1 MKNKAEGLLEG
12 IRVLDLANEE
22 AGFCSK
28 LLADLGATVVKI
40 EHPGR
45 NLSRASRSFYYHN
58 LNKLGINLNLQ
69 DPKGQHTFRELIQSA
84 DVLVESSAPGR
95 MEALH
100 LGKSQLR
107 GINPRLIHL
116 SITGFG
122 RTGPRRKY
130 NSCDCVQA
138 AFGGQMHVT
147 GSSCGKPLKLAGSQS
162 HYAASLFG
170 ANAILLHLKQR
181 AITGRGSYI
190 DLSVQEAVASTLDHV
205 MIDYFQRRIA
215 PDHPPDDARIESF
228 FTLPCKNGYVEIP
241 LLRDWET
248 ILELVNSEEAPDKRL
263 EVHWK
268 DAAYRNKHAR
278 LLWDAVAS
286 WTRRHTKQE
295 LFRIGQV
302 MRFPWAPVESVGE
315 AVGSRQ
321 LKARTFFVSAR
332 GDRKRMAVSAP
343 GLPYKFSAFVPPP
356 PKPAPLPGEHT
367 RQVLKEFAT
376 AAKKHSR
383 QGGEHAR
390 ISAASCGEILKGIR
404 VLDFTR
410 MLSGPYA
417 TRILGD
423 FGAEVI
429 KVQSRL
435 TASGAE
441 SNETPYFGAWNRN
454 KRSMTLNLNH
464 PEAIRILLKL
474 VSVCDIVVEN
484 YSPRVLANWGIT
496 YPRLKAIRPDL
507 IMASVSAMG
516 HTGPWK
522 NYVGFA
528 DTFHALSGLMHET
541 SRSLDSP
548 VAVGFAYGDVI
559 AGLYAALAI
568 LSSLE
573 YRNRTG
579 KGQYI
584 DLSAYEALS
593 TLLGPEYMAFS
604 PSRKR
609 RLPASEEPAHW
620 GCYPCA
626 GTGRWCVIAIRNE
639 KEWNSFRDISDLR
652 ALRRATFV
660 AWTRNGKGR
669 AELDREIA
677 QWTAGFTAESLVDR
691 LQRKGIAAGIV
702 QNAEDLARD
711 PQLTARS
718 FFTPLDHPRLGT
730 RFSDRSALWPCD
742 EKPTHWKAAPELGEA
757 NHYVFVD
764 LLGYSESEFRAM
776 VNKGI
781 LENE

>member
-1 MKNKAEGLLEG
+1 MNNKAEGLLEG
-12 IRVLDLANEE
+12 IRILDLADGE

-45 NLSRASRSFYYHN
+45 NPSRASRSFCYNN
-58 LNKLGINLNLQ
+58 LNKLGIILNLQ
-69 DPKGQHTFRELIQSA
+69 DPKGQHNFRELIRSA

-100 LGKSQLR
+100 LGKRQLR
-107 GINPRLIHL
+107 RINPRLIHL
-116 SITGFG
+116 SMTGFG
-122 RTGPRRKY
+122 RTGPRRKH

-147 GSSCGKPLKLAGSQS
+147 GVSCGKPLKLAGAQS
-162 HYAASLFG
+162 YYAASLFG
-170 ANAILLHLKQR
+170 ADAILLRLRQR

-190 DLSVQEAVASTLDHV
+190 DLSIQEAVASTLDHV
-205 MIDYFQRRIA
+205 MIDYFQRTIV
-215 PDHPPDDARIESF
+215 PDSPAHDARIESF

-241 LLRDWET
+241 LLRNWET
-248 ILELVNSEEAPDKRL
+248 ILELVNSEEVPDKQL
-263 EVHWK
+263 EARWK
-268 DAAYRNKHAR
+268 DADYRNKHSR

-286 WTRRHTKQE
+286 WTRRHAKKD
-295 LFRIGQV
+295 LFRLGQA
-302 MRFPWAPVESVGE
+302 MRFPWAPVESTEEV
-315 AVGSRQ
+315 VRSKQ

-332 GDRKRMAVSAP
+332 RERLAMSAP

-367 RQVLKEFAT
+367 RQVLKEFAA

-383 QGGEHAR
+383 QSGDMAR
-390 ISAASCGEILKGIR
+390 ISASSCGEILRGIR

-441 SNETPYFGAWNRN
+441 RNETPYFGAWNRN
-454 KRSMTLNLNH
+454 KRSVSLNLNY
-464 PEAIRILLKL
+464 PEAIHVLLKL
-474 VSVCDIVVEN
+474 VTVCDIVVEN
-484 YSPRVLANWGIT
+484 YSPRVLANWGVT
-496 YPRLKAIRPDL
+496 YPRLKAIKPDL
-507 IMASVSAMG
+507 IMASISAMG

-522 NYVGFA
+522 DYVGFA

-568 LSSLE
+568 LASLE

-579 KGQYI
+579 KGQHI

-593 TLLGPEYMAFS
+593 TLLGPEYMSFS

-609 RLPASEEPAHW
+609 RGTASEEAAPW

-626 GTGRWCVIAIRNE
+626 GMDRWCVIAIRDE
-639 KEWNSFRDISDLR
+639 EEWKRFRDLSDLR
-652 ALRRATFV
+652 ALHRAKFV
-660 AWTRNGKGR
+660 TWNRDGKGR
-669 AELDREIA
+669 AELDKEIA
-677 QWTAGFTAESLVDR
+677 QWTAGLTAETLVDH
-691 LQRKGIAAGIV
+691 LQRKGIAAGLV
-702 QNAEDLARD
+702 QDDEDLARD

-718 FFTPLDHPRLGT
+718 FFTHLDHPRFGT
-730 RFSDRSALWPCD
+730 QFSDRSALWPCN
-742 EKPTHWKAAPELGEA
+742 EKTTHWKAAPDLGEA

-764 LLGYSESEFRAM
+764 LLGYSEKEFRAM
-776 VNKGI
+776 VDQGI
-781 LENE
+781 LENA